1 MNVREGVRRLG
12 IMLVACG
19 AILGFIVG
27 FSSSEAPWKIAAEH
41 RRFESLMK
49 SPTMRRVT
57 NGANGLRADLSR
69 SRCDAFGLRELGG
82 LYLLKAHPLIQGNAD
97 RIKGVHLD
105 VARAVVSIQLSTG
118 ESIHRVA
125 APPLMSYIVLV
136 VCLILSYLLPSGITW
151 VRSGFFAPQQQK
163 SAQSNSPECHQ

>member
-1 MNVREGVRRLG
+1 
-12 IMLVACG
+12 
-19 AILGFIVG
+19 
-27 FSSSEAPWKIAAEH
+27 
-41 RRFESLMK
+41 
-49 SPTMRRVT
+49 
-57 NGANGLRADLSR
+57 
-69 SRCDAFGLRELGG
+69 
-82 LYLLKAHPLIQGNAD
+82 
-97 RIKGVHLD
+97 
-105 VARAVVSIQLSTG
+105 VSIQLSTG